1 MKKILRVEMSNL
13 TVRWEEAPPA
23 YEKFGG
29 RSLIAKIM
37 QEEVPPHCH
46 PLGSQNKLIF
56 APGLLGGTNISS
68 SGRISIG
75 GKSPLTGTIKES
87 NGGGTTGAKLARL
100 GLKAVVIEGKPA
112 EPGCYVLKISAAGAE
127 VVSAPELK
135 GMGVYETARKLGD
148 RFGARVGMA
157 LIGPAGENLLAAAG
171 IANLDQ
177 DGNPSRYCGRGG
189 LGAVMGAKGI
199 KAVVVD
205 DRGTANLPAADSAKM
220 KSTLQEYN
228 NMFKSPAVE
237 AYTRYGTSAMVAHTN
252 ALGCLPTRSFTRGR
266 FWCAEK
272 ISGETMYNLILT
284 RGGTG
289 RTTHSCM
296 PGCLIR
302 CSNVFPDEKGEVAVS
317 PLEYE
322 TIGMFGANLEID
334 DLDTIARCN
343 YLCNDLGL
351 DTIETAVAIGLAMQA
366 GVLPFGDRAGVLNLL
381 PAIGRGTTVLGRVL
395 GQGAAVTGR
404 VLGVTNIPAVKGQ
417 ALPAYD
423 PRSLKGIGVTYA
435 TSPMGADHTAG
446 PTARAKVDHLNPQGQ
461 VELSRRVQLNSAI
474 YDNLGLC
481 LFVTAAVGARPQ
493 ILADLLNARY
503 GWQWGVEDLFELSKK
518 TILMEREF
526 NRRAGFTPAH
536 DRLPE

>member
-1 MKKILRVEMSNL
+1 
-13 TVRWEEAPPA
+13 
-23 YEKFGG
+23 
-29 RSLIAKIM
+29 
-37 QEEVPPHCH
+37 
-46 PLGSQNKLIF
+46 
-56 APGLLGGTNISS
+56 
-68 SGRISIG
+68 
-75 GKSPLTGTIKES
+75 
-87 NGGGTTGAKLARL
+87 
-100 GLKAVVIEGKPA
+100 
-112 EPGCYVLKISAAGAE
+112 
-127 VVSAPELK
+127 
-135 GMGVYETARKLGD
+135 
-148 RFGARVGMA
+148 
-157 LIGPAGENLLAAAG
+157 
-171 IANLDQ
+171 
-177 DGNPSRYCGRGG
+177 
-189 LGAVMGAKGI
+189 
-199 KAVVVD
+199 
-205 DRGTANLPAADSAKM
+205 
-220 KSTLQEYN
+220 
-228 NMFKSPAVE
+228 
-237 AYTRYGTSAMVAHTN
+237 
-252 ALGCLPTRSFTRGR
+252 
-266 FWCAEK
+266 
-272 ISGETMYNLILT
+272 
-284 RGGTG
+284 
-289 RTTHSCM
+289 
-296 PGCLIR
+296 
-302 CSNVFPDEKGEVAVS
+302 
-317 PLEYE
+317 EYE

-536 DRLPE
+536 DRLPEFFCTEPLPETNSVFDVPQEEVEDCHNF